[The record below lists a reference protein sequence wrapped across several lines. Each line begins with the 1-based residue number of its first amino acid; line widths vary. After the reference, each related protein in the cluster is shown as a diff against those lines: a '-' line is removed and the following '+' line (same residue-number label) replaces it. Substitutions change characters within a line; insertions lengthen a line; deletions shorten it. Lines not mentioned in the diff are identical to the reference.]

1 MTNIS
6 EIAKKLS
13 GRITNAKTRQRFRA
27 AEEYQRFLY
36 AIEYILTDIWK
47 SSYIHP
53 ENECSIHKHNNYFS
67 SNTRYRD
74 PNLAYKITF

>member
-13 GRITNAKTRQRFRA
+13 ERITNAKTRQRFRT

-36 AIEYILTDIWK
+36 AIEYILTDI
-47 SSYIHP
+47 
-53 ENECSIHKHNNYFS
+53 
-67 SNTRYRD
+67 
-74 PNLAYKITF
+74 